1 MKNLIIKNY
10 TNERLF
16 YMKEKSKLMTEI
28 QNSIAKLVDDVP
40 LDAVRKS
47 LNASDGDDIY
57 MISEHNK
64 RMPEFVMFTKH
75 KTLLAN
81 MNYLLED
88 SVLNNKVTIKRPST
102 WYKNKTLFGIMIHLK
117 YRSTYACKL
126 KKYSYYVY
134 PQLVDTNIGGTHRI
148 PVFKYM
154 SVRRLICVGSF
165 IVKSIDSPNELRK
178 LDILGFTF
186 NGIGET
192 LNTYKKLF
200 DKRHNTHLNLTICAE
215 ISLDNVD
222 IENFSEDYN
231 SLYYSSEL
239 NDVINK
245 IIFVINSRKHTF
257 YTVFPEPEPELPY
270 FINKK

>member
-1 MKNLIIKNY
+1 MEKETKLMDEIKN
-10 TNERLF
+10 NI
-16 YMKEKSKLMTEI
+16 KELKNDISLDTI
-28 QNSIAKLVDDVP
+28 RNS
-40 LDAVRKS
+40 LDI
-47 LNASDGDDIY
+47 SDTDNIY
-57 MISEHNK
+57 MISKHDLQ
-64 RMPEFVMFTKH
+64 MPKFVMITDNE
-75 KTLLAN
+75 TLLAN

-88 SVLNNKVTIKRPST
+88 LVLNNKVTVKRPST

-117 YRSTYACKL
+117 YRSKYTCKL

-134 PQLVDTNIGGTHRI
+134 PQLVDTNVGGAHRI
-148 PVFKYM
+148 PVFKCM

-200 DKRHNTHLNLTICAE
+200 DKRHNTQLNLTTYAE

-222 IENFSEDYN
+222 IENFSEDY
-231 SLYYSSEL
+231 SSPYYSSEL

-257 YTVFPEPEPELPY
+257 YTVFPEPEPELPD